1 MSALSF
7 IPSLPVA
14 SQDAPTTPGKTAS
27 KEAEPAREKEPD
39 TPALQLRLAN
49 KTTVKTEA
57 RTNFSFTYTFIDT
70 ETQRVIG
77 QWPAPSMMGRY
88 GK

>member
-1 MSALSF
+1 MDALSF

-14 SQDAPTTPGKTAS
+14 SQDAPTKPGKTAS
-27 KEAEPAREKEPD
+27 KEAEPVREKEPA
-39 TPALQLRLAN
+39 PAPELRLPN
-49 KTTVKTEA
+49 KTKVKTEP

-77 QWPAPSMMGRY
+77 QWPEPSRMGGY